1 MPEGQVLFE
10 VSTVGTEFFFIL
22 KGKVIIAIDIND
34 AEKQE
39 NLKKSIM
46 EKEDLP
52 FPPAKAPRFKSSFNG
67 VPRSPPVSNSV
78 IICKKTDYKY
88 YVIHKGRMLLNVN
101 TLPDGAS
108 FGDLALTSNKPR
120 NATIVA
126 GQDCYFGVLDKANF
140 DKTIGE
146 HTNRESE
153 AKLQILKNLPIF
165 STFLEKEINTIVP
178 ELHLEKFS
186 YRDIIVKAGRIL
198 SSLYIIRTGK
208 VRVRLAHQV
217 TKRMDNHN
225 KLFLERSKEVAILN
239 SGLNKE
245 QRYID
250 VRLA

>member
-1 MPEGQVLFE
+1 MLFE

-46 EKEDLP
+46 EKEDSP
-52 FPPAKAPRFKSSFNG
+52 IPYSSVARYKSNFNG
-67 VPRSPPVSNSV
+67 VPRSPPVSNSL
-78 IICKKTDYKY
+78 IIGKKTDYKY

-101 TLPDGAS
+101 TLPEGAS

-120 NATIVA
+120 NATIIA
-126 GQDCYFGVLDKANF
+126 GKDCFFGVLDKTNF

-165 STFLEKEINTIVP
+165 STFLDKEINTIVP
-178 ELHLEKFS
+178 ELHLEKYS
-186 YRDIIVKAGRIL
+186 YRDVIVKAGRIL
-198 SSLYIIRTGK
+198 NNLYIIRSGK
-208 VRVRLAHQV
+208 VRVATALIR
-217 TKRMDNHN
+217 
-225 KLFLERSKEVAILN
+225 
-239 SGLNKE
+239 
-245 QRYID
+245 
-250 VRLA
+250 